1 MRNQMSIMTKELKI
15 ILIIDI
21 IVAIY
26 YGVLYLL
33 IPEVYYRMND
43 APAFDLHMWRL
54 FGGTIFILGICG
66 IVALKRGEWEA
77 VKPLMEVVILW
88 LIMVMVLDIIWVFSV
103 AASPTYIR
111 STSTTIVILIVLIT
125 ANVYL
130 YQRELKKQ

>member
-1 MRNQMSIMTKELKI
+1 MAEISKELKI
-15 ILIIDI
+15 ILIVDI
-21 IVAIY
+21 IVALY

-66 IVALKRGEWEA
+66 IIALKRGEWNA
-77 VKPLMEVVILW
+77 VKPLMELVILW
-88 LIMVMVLDIIWVFSV
+88 LIMVAVLDIIWVLSV

-111 STSTTIVILIVLIT
+111 SISTTIVILIILIT
-125 ANVYL
+125 INIFL
-130 YQRELKKQ
+130 YQREMKNQ